1 MCFKS
6 SYSIKSLGA
15 LMSEENAVTH
25 GVDVSEAEIE
35 RRKHQR
41 FVARRWGEI
50 CFWMKLSGLRLPVHN
65 LSLEGFSVPLAQP
78 LPEGQRFEFHLEMV
92 GESGEVVGEACPRNF
107 FSTPD
112 GCEQGCRI
120 EALSDADRALLRTWL
135 IRHVMATTTLPLSE
149 EEAEQIVSGPS
160 II

>member
-1 MCFKS
+1 
-6 SYSIKSLGA
+6 
-15 LMSEENAVTH
+15 MSEGNAMKN
-25 GVDVSEAEIE
+25 GIDVPEAEME
-35 RRKHQR
+35 RRKRQR
-41 FVARRWGEI
+41 FLARRWGEI
-50 CFWMKLSGLRLPVHN
+50 CFWMNLPGQRLPVHN

-78 LPEGQRFEFHLEMV
+78 LPEGQSFEFRLEMV
-92 GESGEVVGEACPRNF
+92 GEAGEVVGQACPRNF

-120 EALSDADRALLRTWL
+120 EALSDADRALLRAWL